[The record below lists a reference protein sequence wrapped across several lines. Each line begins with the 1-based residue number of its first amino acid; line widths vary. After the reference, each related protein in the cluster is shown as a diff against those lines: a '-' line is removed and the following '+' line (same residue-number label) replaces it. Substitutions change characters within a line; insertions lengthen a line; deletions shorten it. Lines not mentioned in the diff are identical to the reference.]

1 MYNVI
6 KSSDNV
12 APYIMEYVVSTLLD
26 IDTLPVKPTCAP
38 GSSCVC
44 LENAS
49 VWMLGDDN
57 IWHEL

>member
-12 APYIMEYVVSTLLD
+12 APYIMEYVVSTRTD

-38 GSSCVC
+38 GSTCIC
-44 LENAS
+44 LEDSS
-49 VWMLGDDN
+49 VWMLGNDD

>member
-1 MYNVI
+1 MYSVM

-12 APYIMEYVVSTLLD
+12 APYIMEYVVSTRAD

-38 GSSCVC
+38 GSACVC
-44 LENAS
+44 LEDAS
-49 VWMLGDDN
+49 VWMFGDDN